1 MVVLEWT
8 GTSLNDAN
16 RNGSAANA
24 VAVDDDEGHDYGVSK
39 RMAAYPFLAEH
50 LGLDIAAVTDAD
62 GAVDESFVVAESYET
77 LLVFGKDSA
86 WPVDAV
92 AANSRLPAR
101 AK

>member
-1 MVVLEWT
+1 M
-8 GTSLNDAN
+8 
-16 RNGSAANA
+16 
-24 VAVDDDEGHDYGVSK
+24 
-39 RMAAYPFLAEH
+39 
-50 LGLDIAAVTDAD
+50 I
-62 GAVDESFVVAESYET
+62 DESFVVAESYET